1 MSRTTWESCKKC
13 IFFSAPN
20 PKDRFFRFGL
30 YPRNQHFNSHS
41 IKRDILILMSEKEVL
56 KLRLA
61 FSFQPSP
68 ARLMLIWDLIKN
80 CLKFSILFFF
90 FAILNNM
97 FSGHY
102 NHSLNT
108 DVTCRQ
114 PYANTDASLVF
125 FFSWLGWGFA
135 AAHGLSLVVV
145 SRLFSLR
152 WFLLLGSRGSRVH
165 GFSSFGAWA

>member
-1 MSRTTWESCKKC
+1 
-13 IFFSAPN
+13 
-20 PKDRFFRFGL
+20 
-30 YPRNQHFNSHS
+30 
-41 IKRDILILMSEKEVL
+41 
-56 KLRLA
+56 
-61 FSFQPSP
+61 
-68 ARLMLIWDLIKN
+68 
-80 CLKFSILFFF
+80 
-90 FAILNNM
+90 M

-108 DVTCRQ
+108 DVTYRQ
-114 PYANTDASLVF
+114 AYANTDASLVF